1 MDAAQLSQ
9 CRQTRLGVARRGDR
23 AALQRQ
29 GPAGI
34 KTRFVIG
41 LLLLE
46 HIFAPSDEEDRGFRR
61 VLYRGRSV
69 TGSSGVGHSYVLVFN
84 SPVFRYL

>member
-1 MDAAQLSQ
+1 M
-9 CRQTRLGVARRGDR
+9 RRSFRSAGKLDWEWLDGEIAPLYSDKGR
-23 AALQRQ
+23 
-29 GPAGI
+29 PGI

-61 VLYRGRSV
+61 VLYRGRIRHRLKRCWPLLCA
-69 TGSSGVGHSYVLVFN
+69 GL
-84 SPVFRYL
+84 